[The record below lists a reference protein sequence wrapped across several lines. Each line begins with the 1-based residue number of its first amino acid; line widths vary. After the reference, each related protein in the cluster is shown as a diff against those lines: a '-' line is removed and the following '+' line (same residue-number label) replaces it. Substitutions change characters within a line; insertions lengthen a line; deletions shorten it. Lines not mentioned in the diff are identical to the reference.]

1 MPVFKGDEGAQLLV
15 FGSGDIG
22 VSPGRFEDEAFPRE
36 VIFTHDGEQHQVG
49 DEVTAGVGEKTG
61 PDCVLRMQFLN
72 VESLDVV
79 LSVLQLVREQWPKE
93 VTELEAADLLTTAA
107 GLARTANDTSQPLS
121 RREHARDSLRRWID
135 DHPRMFADAAE
146 RVRQLEADN
155 ERLRFVVN
163 GLSSGM
169 IEPQAAECE
178 RLRAENERLRADYPG
193 GDQEAQAL
201 AWSAVYRKCRES
213 GMPNFYKES
222 GRESVLAYISELVA
236 LRTELDEAVR
246 LLEPFTDIGIPD
258 NWPSNCVLTWEDSA
272 SRANPDAR
280 YAVVSYLSSRVAA
293 GTAPLVADYRS
304 ASAFVAKHK
313 GNAS

>member
-93 VTELEAADLLTTAA
+93 VTEFAGVVPRSSPRVSWNTMPADLLTTAA

-146 RVRQLEADN
+146 RVRELEAELDLDEEPEAIEGTALATLQAVALEERRLKERVRQLEADN

-178 RLRAENERLRADYPG
+178 RLRAE
-193 GDQEAQAL
+193 
-201 AWSAVYRKCRES
+201 
-213 GMPNFYKES
+213 
-222 GRESVLAYISELVA
+222 
-236 LRTELDEAVR
+236 LDEAVSVLSTAVSEQR
-246 LLEPFTDIGIPD
+246 EAHETFEGCPYHADDRVRP
-258 NWPSNCVLTWEDSA
+258 NCWMC
-272 SRANPDAR
+272 RAA
-280 YAVVSYLSSRVAA
+280 
-293 GTAPLVADYRS
+293 
-304 ASAFVAKHK
+304 AFVAKHK
-313 GNAS
+313 GNA